1 MEIVKWKSR
10 RGGSWEYFPKKN
22 SKPADKLSNTFFEKD
37 FSNYVTLLDS
47 EPPGGSMFYLL
58 LALLHE
64 DFASGRIDF
73 ATYFENTVLLA
84 QDHER
89 IKSNLEQSKAA

>member
-1 MEIVKWKSR
+1 M
-10 RGGSWEYFPKKN
+10 
-22 SKPADKLSNTFFEKD
+22 AEKD

-64 DFASGRIDF
+64 DYSSGRIDF
-73 ATYFENTVLLA
+73 STYFENIVLLA
-84 QDHER
+84 LDHER

>member
-1 MEIVKWKSR
+1 
-10 RGGSWEYFPKKN
+10 
-22 SKPADKLSNTFFEKD
+22 
-37 FSNYVTLLDS
+37 
-47 EPPGGSMFYLL
+47 MFYLL

>member
-1 MEIVKWKSR
+1 MTGLR
-10 RGGSWEYFPKKN
+10 DYFPTKISRLADTQGN
-22 SKPADKLSNTFFEKD
+22 SLIEKD
-37 FSNYVTLLDS
+37 FPNYVTLLDS

-64 DFASGRIDF
+64 DYSSGRIDF
-73 ATYFENTVLLA
+73 STYFENIVLLA
-84 QDHER
+84 LDHER

>member
-1 MEIVKWKSR
+1 MTR
-10 RGGSWEYFPKKN
+10 LRDYFPTKISRLADTQGN
-22 SKPADKLSNTFFEKD
+22 SLIEKD

-64 DFASGRIDF
+64 DYSSGRIDF
-73 ATYFENTVLLA
+73 STYFENIVLLA
-84 QDHER
+84 LDHER

>member
-1 MEIVKWKSR
+1 MTR
-10 RGGSWEYFPKKN
+10 LRNYFPTKISRLADTQGN
-22 SKPADKLSNTFFEKD
+22 SLIEKD

-64 DFASGRIDF
+64 DYSSGRIDF
-73 ATYFENTVLLA
+73 STYFENIVLLA
-84 QDHER
+84 LDHER

>member
-1 MEIVKWKSR
+1 MRQR
-10 RGGSWEYFPKKN
+10 RDYFPTKISELVDTLGN
-22 SKPADKLSNTFFEKD
+22 SLIEKD
-37 FSNYVTLLDS
+37 FSNYVTLIDS

-64 DFASGRIDF
+64 DYSSGRIDF
-73 ATYFENTVLLA
+73 STYFENIVLLA
-84 QDHER
+84 LDHDR